1 MANFEV
7 ATREKYRFPFKGVI
21 SVEDLWDLG
30 MNDLNVVFKTLN
42 CGKKASEE
50 ESLLDDAPRTKDD
63 EKLDN
68 MIEIVRY
75 IADVKKDEA
84 RARREAAA
92 KHARNERIK
101 ELIAKKQDES
111 LANLPLE
118 ELQKL
123 LEE

>member
-30 MNDLNVVFKTLN
+30 MNELNVVFKTLN
-42 CGKKASEE
+42 RGKKASEE

>member
-42 CGKKASEE
+42 RGKKASEE

>member
-1 MANFEV
+1 
-7 ATREKYRFPFKGVI
+7 
-21 SVEDLWDLG
+21 
-30 MNDLNVVFKTLN
+30 
-42 CGKKASEE
+42 
-50 ESLLDDAPRTKDD
+50 
-63 EKLDN
+63 
-68 MIEIVRY
+68 MIDIVRY
-75 IADVKKDEA
+75 IAEVKKDEA

-123 LEE
+123 LDE

>member
-42 CGKKASEE
+42 RGKKASEE

-63 EKLDN
+63 EKLEN

>member
-1 MANFEV
+1 MVDFEV
-7 ATREKYRFPFKGVI
+7 ATREKYRFPYKGVI

-30 MNDLNVVFKTLN
+30 MNDLNIVFKALKR
-42 CGKKASEE
+42 GKKASEE
-50 ESLLDDAPRTKDD
+50 ESLLDDEPRSKDD

-68 MIEIVRY
+68 MIDIVRY
-75 IADVKKDEA
+75 IAEVKKDEA

-123 LEE
+123 LDE